1 MMEEVK
7 ISTVY
12 ITLDQFLKYVGI
24 AETGGKGKQM
34 ILDGLVRVNGNIEL
48 KRGKKLYRGDTV
60 SVNDRQF
67 VII

>member
-1 MMEEVK
+1 MEEVK

>member
-1 MMEEVK
+1 MEEVK
-7 ISTVY
+7 ISTEY

-48 KRGKKLYRGDTV
+48 KRGKKLRKGDTV
-60 SVNDRQF
+60 VVNEKQF
-67 VII
+67 VIK

>member
-1 MMEEVK
+1 MEEVK
-7 ISTVY
+7 ISTEY

-60 SVNDRQF
+60 SVNDRHF

>member
-7 ISTVY
+7 ISTEY

>member
-7 ISTVY
+7 ISTEY

-48 KRGKKLYRGDTV
+48 KRGKKLRKGDTV
-60 SVNDRQF
+60 VVNEKQF
-67 VII
+67 VIK